1 MAIWRHLL
9 RQPIVTQPPRRRR
22 RRKWGSLTTDPQP
35 NYREPTNIGRGGG
48 GGVGVGWKNGRP
60 CGNGRVKKG
69 LTLALTGF
77 LFHLLLN
84 TFPASMAMLASD
96 SGVPHMQI
104 INYHTSDNYNQTSA
118 QQNVSLSRNF
128 DFAQN
133 SSSNKTVAE
142 VSMLQGA
149 TTVNDIPKSR

>member
-9 RQPIVTQPPRRRR
+9 RQTIVTQPPRRRR
-22 RRKWGSLTTDPQP
+22 RRKWGSPTTDPQH
-35 NYREPTNIGRGGG
+35 NYKELTNIGRGGG
-48 GGVGVGWKNGRP
+48 CGVGWKNGRP
-60 CGNGRVKKG
+60 CGKGRVKKG

-96 SGVPHMQI
+96 SGVPNTKI

>member
-9 RQPIVTQPPRRRR
+9 RQTIVTQPPRRRR
-22 RRKWGSLTTDPQP
+22 RRKWGLLTTDPQP

-48 GGVGVGWKNGRP
+48 VGCIGRP
-60 CGNGRVKKG
+60 CGKGRVKKG
-69 LTLALTGF
+69 MTLALTGF

-96 SGVPHMQI
+96 SGVPHTKI

-118 QQNVSLSRNF
+118 QQNASLSRNF